1 MKNQCVFRI
10 EVEGY
15 LWRVEREGS
24 MMGHGPAVYR
34 VTHRR
39 RVYARVTSDN
49 ARAAIELACRFA
61 LGCSVSIKWGSQQ

>member
-39 RVYARVTSDN
+39 KVHARIIGND
-49 ARAAIELACRFA
+49 ARAAIEMACRFA
-61 LGCSVSIKWGSQQ
+61 LGCGVSINWGTPQ

>member
-1 MKNQCVFRI
+1 MKSECVFRI
-10 EVEGY
+10 EVEGW

-24 MMGHGPAVYR
+24 LLAKGPCVYR

-61 LGCSVSIKWGSQQ
+61 LGCSVSIKWG

>member
-1 MKNQCVFRI
+1 MKNDCVFRI

-24 MMGHGPAVYR
+24 ERVDGPKVYR

-39 RVYARVTSDN
+39 KVYARMTSND
-49 ARAAIELACRFA
+49 ARAAIEMACRFA
-61 LGCSVSIKWGSQQ
+61 LGCSVSIKWGAQQ